1 MESEAHK
8 RRHKHR
14 GGKKFT
20 LSGELKARLLKL
32 DRAGLEVLRNFNN
45 GKDKSLPFKFFEEA
59 FPITCQDI
67 VLKEVIIFQLS
78 RLSLSC
84 CLSWVRMQVNCS
96 TIKFAFYHGNL
107 KICLHLRLV
116 WICVINMACS
126 SSSMSSRTT
135 TTHPAGRGQGAT
147 CGTNPTQK

>member
-20 LSGELKARLLKL
+20 LSGELKARLPKL
-32 DRAGLEVLRNFNN
+32 DKAGLEVLRDFGN
-45 GKDKSLPFKFFEEA
+45 GKDKSLPFKFFEET
-59 FPITCQDI
+59 FPVTCQDI

-84 CLSWVRMQVNCS
+84 CLSWVRRQVDCS
-96 TIKFAFYHGNL
+96 TIKFAFYRDNL
-107 KICLHLRLV
+107 KIV
-116 WICVINMACS
+116 D
-126 SSSMSSRTT
+126 T
-135 TTHPAGRGQGAT
+135 
-147 CGTNPTQK
+147 